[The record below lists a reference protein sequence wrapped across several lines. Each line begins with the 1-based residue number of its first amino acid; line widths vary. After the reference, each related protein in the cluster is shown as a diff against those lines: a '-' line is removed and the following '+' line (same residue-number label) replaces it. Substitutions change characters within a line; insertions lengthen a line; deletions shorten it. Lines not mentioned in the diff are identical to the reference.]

1 MQIEGEDTQREEQV
15 FKKNKRRYIALVIAA
30 IIGIIA
36 IFLTSLCVG
45 NYKTS
50 VKDVFLAL
58 FNRGDYPQVYTIVV
72 YSRMPRLI
80 ASMFVGASLA
90 LSGFCYQSVF
100 KNRMASPD
108 LLGVS
113 AGSSVGAVIAILL
126 NAPFVIIS
134 MFSFFGGIV
143 AVLITALIAR
153 LFKGNNFS
161 VSLLLSGIVVT
172 GLMNALVGI
181 AKFVSNDAQLSSITY
196 WLLGGFNNVKY
207 EQLVVVCPI
216 MLVCIVLLLML
227 RWKIVMLQNS
237 DFDAISHGINV
248 KRIRICIIT
257 LATLI
262 TALSVSISGTV
273 GWVGLAIPNLISLL
287 VNSDSKKAI
296 VLSALF
302 GSFFTMCC
310 DLLAR
315 SLTTSEIPVGII
327 TGAFGAI
334 IFIIVLIIRRAQTWK
349 THY

>member
-1 MQIEGEDTQREEQV
+1 MRLENAETQREERIL
-15 FKKNKRRYIALVIAA
+15 KKSKTRYILLVLIA
-30 IIGIIA
+30 IIGIIS
-36 IFLTSLCVG
+36 IFLVSLCVG

-50 VKDVFLAL
+50 VSDVFLAL
-58 FNRGDYPQVYTIVV
+58 LNKNDYPQIYTIVV
-72 YSRMPRLI
+72 YSRMPRLF
-80 ASMFVGASLA
+80 ASAFVGASLA

-100 KNRMASPD
+100 KNKMASPD

-126 NAPFVIIS
+126 NVSFAIIS
-134 MFSFFGGIV
+134 LFSFIGGVI
-143 AVLITALIAR
+143 AVLATALLTK
-153 LFKGNNFS
+153 LFKGNNIS
-161 VSLLLSGIVVT
+161 VSLLLSGIVIT

-196 WLLGGFNNVKY
+196 WLLGGFNNVKF
-207 EQLVVVCPI
+207 EQLIIVCPI
-216 MLVCIVLLLML
+216 MLVCIVFLLLL

-237 DFDAISHGINV
+237 DFDAKSHGINV
-248 KRIRICIIT
+248 KRIRTCIVT

-273 GWVGLAIPNLISLL
+273 GWVGLAIPNLINLL
-287 VNSDSKKAI
+287 VNNDYKKAI
-296 VLSALF
+296 VLSVLF

-327 TGAFGAI
+327 TGALGAI
-334 IFIIVLIIRRAQTWK
+334 IFIVVLIIRKAQAWN
-349 THY
+349 THC